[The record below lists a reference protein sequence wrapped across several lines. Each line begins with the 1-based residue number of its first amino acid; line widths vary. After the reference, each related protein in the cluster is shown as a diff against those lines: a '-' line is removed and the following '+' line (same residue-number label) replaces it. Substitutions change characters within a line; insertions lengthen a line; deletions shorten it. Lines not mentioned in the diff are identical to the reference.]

1 MSHDTTIHAHP
12 TARVVGDVPALT
24 YLDTIDDDDIPAA
37 GVDPIESLAE
47 ALAAVGLF
55 IHRPLRHETI
65 VLWRDHLDR
74 GQGMVS
80 VNGTEHPSD
89 VLDVLEAMADALD
102 GPLECGCD
110 PFPEGPD
117 HVGSLIIVSIR
128 PGTHADSADI
138 ALWSD
143 LSALASSRG
152 VTLTEWVV
160 IGNDIRVPRVLAG
173 QPSRW

>member
-1 MSHDTTIHAHP
+1 LHHDTTVHA
-12 TARVVGDVPALT
+12 TSMLVGDTPASA
-24 YLDTIDDDDIPAA
+24 YLDTISDEDIPAA
-37 GVDPIESLAE
+37 GIDPIESIDE

-55 IHRPLRHETI
+55 VTRPLRHETI

-74 GQGMVS
+74 GQGMIA

-89 VLDVLEAMADALD
+89 ALEVLDAMADALD

-117 HVGSLIIVSIR
+117 PVGSLVMVSVR
-128 PGTHADSADI
+128 PGAHPDAADI
-138 ALWSD
+138 ALWND
-143 LSALASSRG
+143 LSALAEARR
-152 VTLTEWVV
+152 VTLTEWAV
-160 IGNDIRVPRVLAG
+160 IGHDIWVPRALAG